1 MCRFAREHYG
11 LELFPGTIFDVPVK
25 PGTIDLLTLF
35 DRHDYNAFPVV
46 GQGGE
51 LVGIVSKLDV
61 LRRFVAGAGKP
72 GNLEEGVSAADLM
85 QQEVVSVPAEDSL
98 ADAGGLMVG
107 ANLRS
112 VPVTHGRDAGGLSP
126 IIPPRHCDSRPY
138 GLLQRK

>member
-1 MCRFAREHYG
+1 MTSVHEVMSA
-11 LELFPGTIFDVPVK
+11 VPVTVA
-25 PGTIDLLTLF
+25 PSTSLTDLLTLF

-112 VPVTHGRDAGGLSP
+112 VPVTHGRDAGARLVGMLSRGDVLRGL
-126 IIPPRHCDSRPY
+126 R
-138 GLLQRK
+138 LQLDAGKSSG

>member
-1 MCRFAREHYG
+1 MTSVHEVMSA
-11 LELFPGTIFDVPVK
+11 VPVTVA
-25 PGTIDLLTLF
+25 PSTSLTDLLTLF

-72 GNLEEGVSAADLM
+72 GNLEEGVSAADLI

-112 VPVTHGRDAGGLSP
+112 VPVTHGRDAQSRRAGLTASP
-126 IIPPRHCDSRPY
+126 EPSR
-138 GLLQRK
+138 

>member
-1 MCRFAREHYG
+1 MTSVHEVMSA
-11 LELFPGTIFDVPVK
+11 VPVTVA
-25 PGTIDLLTLF
+25 PSTSLADLLTLF

-46 GQGGE
+46 GPGGE

-72 GNLEEGVSAADLM
+72 GNLEEGASAADLM
-85 QQEVVSVPAEDSL
+85 QREVVSVPAEDSL

-112 VPVTHGRDAGGLSP
+112 VPVTHGRDAGARLVGMLSRGDVLRGL
-126 IIPPRHCDSRPY
+126 R
-138 GLLQRK
+138 LQLDAGQSSG